1 MPTLLLLGSNSDIG
15 KACAYRFATEGF
27 DLLLAARTINEE
39 QQYLAADLRIRFNIQ
54 VSTLSFDAANQAGH
68 SAFYE
73 QLPQKPDVVLTAIG
87 YLGSPEK
94 ARTNQAEATQIINAN
109 YAGLV
114 PILDIVA
121 ADMTQRNAGT
131 IIGISS
137 VAGERGRASNYH
149 YGAAKAGF
157 TAYLSGLRQ
166 HVRPLGVKVITI
178 IPGFVRTKM
187 IGDLPTPGFLTATPQ
202 IVANTI
208 YKAYKQQK
216 SVVYTLSTWRLI
228 MLIIRHIPEFI
239 FQRLSL

>member
-1 MPTLLLLGSNSDIG
+1 MPTLLLLGANSDIG
-15 KACAYRFATEGF
+15 KACAYRFAAEGF
-27 DLLLAARTINEE
+27 DLLLATRTIDEE
-39 QQYLAADLRIRFNIQ
+39 QQHLAADLCIRFNVQ
-54 VSTLSFDAANQAGH
+54 VSSLPFDAKNQAEH
-68 SAFYE
+68 SSFYQ

-87 YLGSPEK
+87 YLGDAEK
-94 ARTNQAEATQIINAN
+94 ARTDLAEVNRIINAN

-114 PILDIVA
+114 TILDVVA
-121 ADMTQRNAGT
+121 ADMTRRKTGT

-166 HVRPLGVKVITI
+166 HLRPLGVKVITI

-187 IGDLPTPGFLTATPQ
+187 LGDLPTPGFLTASPEA
-202 IVANTI
+202 VANAI
-208 YKAYKQQK
+208 YKAYQQQK
-216 SVVYTLSTWRLI
+216 SVVYTLSSWRLV

>member
-15 KACAYRFATEGF
+15 KACAYRFAAEGF
-27 DLLLAARTINEE
+27 DLLLATRTIDEE
-39 QQYLAADLRIRFNIQ
+39 QRYLATDLRIRYNIQ
-54 VSTLSFDAANQAGH
+54 VSTLPFDAENQAEH

-73 QLPQKPDVVLTAIG
+73 QLSQKPDVTLSAVG
-87 YLGSPEK
+87 YLGDPEK
-94 ARTNQAEATQIINAN
+94 ARTNQAEATRIINAN

-114 PILDIVA
+114 TILDIIA
-121 ADMTQRNAGT
+121 ADMTERKAGT

-149 YGAAKAGF
+149 YGSAKAGF
-157 TAYLSGLRQ
+157 SAYLSGLRQ
-166 HVRPLGVKVITI
+166 YLRPLGVKVITI

-187 IGDLPTPGFLTATPQ
+187 LGDLPTPGFLTATPEA
-202 IVANTI
+202 VADAI

-216 SVVYTLSTWRLI
+216 SIVYTLSVWRLI